1 MGGLF
6 FSSQENRIYDL
17 KKKNEELEKFKFVL
31 DYKVNELK
39 KQIEPR
45 ENEVKEMKEQ
55 VHEVRGVK
63 DYIGKGFMDTP
74 TGTLCRECKL
84 RREND
89 RPQGHQ
95 PLQYINK

>member
-17 KKKNEELEKFKFVL
+17 KKKNKELEKFKFVL

-55 VHEVRGVK
+55 VHEVRLTLVK
-63 DYIGKGFMDTP
+63 VSWTRPLECSVVSANCGLKAK
-74 TGTLCRECKL
+74 RE
-84 RREND
+84 
-89 RPQGHQ
+89 
-95 PLQYINK
+95 